1 MANFKEEILLL
12 KIVADVSKSAKDIAG
27 LADVLDKPV
36 SSIAELEA
44 QAASL
49 KKALKELPQEG
60 TKGFEELSRA
70 IGAVKFIDTDE
81 AGKELAT
88 LFDSLNRQLG
98 QSQAKLKQFNDELGR
113 PSAANANIRLLAD
126 SFEDIRGVLDRTPQS
141 IKEVEDR
148 LKILQTSLKKIP
160 AEGTDAF
167 EQLTFEIANL
177 AGADGNL
184 DNAAAGITDLQ
195 QTITR
200 EIIAANEQLKTFRAS
215 LKAPLELPEGS
226 LNAMRQELI
235 LLRREFDNLSAVERE
250 SEFGQQLAAQ
260 INRVDAGVRQL
271 EESTGRA
278 QRNVGAY
285 RQAIK
290 EALDEYRTI
299 PEIKAD
305 IKALGAEQAKLTTI
319 GNRIALAL
327 KNGGDEAERL
337 ADILRAQGK
346 TGKDAQDIL
355 QRELL
360 ETKKAL
366 QEVGQ
371 NAARSNAQLQS
382 IQGDLRSTIS
392 SVGSFA
398 KGALLAIGADLSFQ
412 AIKSAVSDTIKTFA
426 DFEQKIATLA
436 SILGKPIERIRE
448 LRQNAE
454 QLGAATAFSASQVA
468 ELQTEFAKVGFN
480 EQQIIDATESTLALA
495 QATGET
501 LANSAAVA
509 GATLQGFGIDASQTQ
524 RVTDVMAKSFNNTAL
539 DLESFKLSMKQV
551 APIARAANVSLEE
564 STAILGALSN
574 AGIKGEMAGTS
585 VKNILAG
592 IGDESS
598 GLSKFLGVT
607 VNSFDELVDA
617 LQNASTRTDNFGRAN
632 KFLGEQMRPA
642 VLALLN
648 NADALRTL
656 RNEYENAAGAALRT
670 AEIQSKTL
678 NFAIDE
684 FTGSVE
690 GLQIAV
696 GSRLTPSFKSVVE
709 QATSFVNL
717 LQGIVATPISEQ
729 LQQEQVALNG
739 LALSLLDATAGTER
753 YKLLQEEL
761 TQKYPELIEKIDTE
775 EATLQSLLVQLTNVA
790 SSDEDRLSAIT
801 QLTKTYPDFIGQL
814 TAENSNLATLIPQ
827 LTDSNL
833 SQNDKLNLVQQL
845 KSEYPDFLAF
855 INENTSFE
863 AQLRSALS
871 QTNREYVNRIILQ
884 QQREKLEEKIV
895 TVATKTNRQF
905 ELERSLNEA
914 IVEGY
919 NELVKINGKYANS
932 IDLSSGSLEERRQA
946 VVNALKS
953 ETSLFEVYTPAS
965 QALAQIST
973 VNQQYAYA
981 LKQVENAQVG
991 VNEEQTAYDDVLKRL
1006 GMSTGE
1012 VKDNLEVLYSQLE
1025 DLKKQATEARK
1036 AGDPLLLSTLDFQM
1050 KEVEDKIRA
1059 LGGKVK
1065 AAGTDAGKSLVTGLT
1080 TATKKEAD
1088 KALPGTVR
1096 FMREK
1101 LSELRKEIDNTPD
1114 LGKRV
1119 ELIER
1124 ASDIE
1129 KKINKAEELIKAF
1142 EARNQGKA
1150 IEIKLDE
1157 KGKLQQQI
1165 EELNKELDN
1174 AARQR
1179 RVRIEGEI
1187 EDVMD
1192 KLIDLQKEINDTFD
1206 GSGDSGSIELKP
1218 KFEEYKVLKAQIE
1231 DLQNS
1236 KDRLATPR
1244 EIEIKAEIDKTKAA
1258 IDELNDRAA
1267 TFSSLSEFTIT
1278 PDFTQLT
1285 ALEGSLERLNTEL
1298 ATAQAQAKIDVEL
1311 QTRQAQERLAVLSS
1325 ELLELTGKDITPKL
1339 KEAERLKAQL
1349 AELKA
1354 QLDADV
1360 PEERELV
1367 IKASIT
1373 AAEQLLGKIDA
1384 EVEALRNKE
1393 VQLPI
1398 LTDALVEAQK
1408 QVDVLQAK
1416 LQNAT
1421 GAEQNRLQ
1429 IDITAAQANVEELEN
1444 QILAL
1449 ADSDVTVSVDILG
1462 LSDSEVAKLFDSLI
1476 KGSKGVEEAIG
1487 AGAKIALEQQLKNI
1501 AEAERTTL
1509 ASLANISDATATGTA
1524 QQAALELQLTDLR
1537 RQQEEIRLRY
1547 AIAATQEGT
1556 DERRKAI
1563 LDLLIFETEQTKK
1576 ALQRR
1581 RSIEANQTEQDFL
1594 QRKNAIAT
1602 QLAAV
1607 TGSDDKAIK
1616 RRAQLEKELTKITL
1630 QEEIARKEAANRTI
1644 DAQIAAQQKLL
1655 ESATLSADARTEAEA
1670 EISDLQTERL
1680 KNEAEILDKEVELTK
1695 AAVDKKIEEEK
1706 RLEEQRKEIRDASF
1720 QVLDTLA
1727 AAYIQIEQ
1735 NRLEASVKAQEYRLT
1750 RRYNE
1755 EVRLAGDNAEA
1766 KARIDAKFEQQK
1778 QELER
1783 QAAKKRQNLAVKEA
1797 IVQGALAVIKAL
1809 ATGNYVSA
1817 IAAGIL
1823 AGIQIAIIKSQQF
1836 ATGGPLDNLLLM
1848 MATGGMLPD
1857 GLKVLSPA
1865 ATIPDKG
1872 TITGKLHRQGGVK
1885 ATYKGIP
1892 VEVEGGEGTTR
1903 IGKRRWIFNRGVM
1916 QDPVLRRFA
1925 MQTHQPHAYN
1935 PTLNRLAGIINT
1947 LGLENMRFAL
1957 GGPLSYK
1964 PLSYHIVPP
1973 PAHFAEGGALDAAGS
1988 ASSGITNLLLRQ
2000 MLIVLE
2006 GIRNSAEEI
2015 ETDVQTITDA
2025 ATTGSARAQGQE
2037 RFLAN

>member
-81 AGKELAT
+81 AGKELAS
-88 LFDSLNRQLG
+88 LFDTLNRQLG
-98 QSQAKLKQFNDELGR
+98 QSQAKLKQFTDELGR
-113 PSAANANIRLLAD
+113 PAAANANIRLLAD
-126 SFEDIRGVLDRTPQS
+126 SFEDIRSVLERTPQS
-141 IKEVEDR
+141 VKEVEDR

-160 AEGTDAF
+160 AEGTQAF

-250 SEFGQQLAAQ
+250 GEFGQQLAAQ
-260 INRVDAGVRQL
+260 INKVDAGVRQL

-290 EALDEYRTI
+290 EALDEYRSI
-299 PEIKAD
+299 PEIQAD
-305 IKALGAEQAKLTTI
+305 IKALNAEQTKLTAI

-346 TGKDAQDIL
+346 SGKDAQDIL

-392 SVGSFA
+392 SVGNFA

-426 DFEQKIATLA
+426 EFEQKVATLA
-436 SILGKPIERIRE
+436 SILGKPIARIRE

-454 QLGAATAFSASQVA
+454 ALGAATAFSASQVA

-480 EQQIIDATESTLALA
+480 EDQIIDATESTLALA

-501 LANSAAVA
+501 LAKSAEVA
-509 GATLQGFGIDASQTQ
+509 GSVLQGFGIEAEQTQ

-539 DLESFKLSMKQV
+539 DLESFKLSIKQV
-551 APIARAANVSLEE
+551 APIARAANISLEE

-617 LQNASTRTDNFGRAN
+617 LENASSRTDNFGRAN

-656 RNEYENAAGAALRT
+656 RNEYENAAGAAQRT

-678 NFAIDE
+678 NFSIE
-684 FTGSVE
+684 ELTGSVE
-690 GLQIAV
+690 GLQIAI
-696 GSRLTPSFKSVVE
+696 GSRLTPSFKSIVE
-709 QATSFVNL
+709 SATSFVNI
-717 LQGIVATPISEQ
+717 LQGIVAVPLSEQ

-739 LALSLLDATAGTER
+739 LALSLLDAEKGTER
-753 YKLLQEEL
+753 YKSLQEEL
-761 TQKYPELIEKIDTE
+761 IQNYPELIDKIDTE
-775 EATLQSLLVQLTNVA
+775 EATLQSLLVQLTDVA
-790 SSDEDRLSAIT
+790 SSDEERLNAIT
-801 QLTKTYPDFIGQL
+801 SLTKTYPDFIGQL
-814 TAENSNLATLIPQ
+814 TEENSNLAKLIPQ

-863 AQLRSALS
+863 AQLRNALS
-871 QTNREYVNRIILQ
+871 QTNKEYVNRIILQ

-895 TVATKTNRQF
+895 NTATKTNRQF

-919 NELVKINGKYANS
+919 NALVKINGKYANS
-932 IDLSSGSLEERRQA
+932 IDISSGSLEERRKR
-946 VVNALKS
+946 VVDALKS
-953 ETSLFEVYTPAS
+953 ESSLFEVYTPAS
-965 QALAQIST
+965 NALAKIGTIS
-973 VNQQYAYA
+973 QQYAYA
-981 LKQVENAQVG
+981 LKQVEEAQVG
-991 VNEEQTAYDDVLKRL
+991 VNEEQTVYDDVLKRL
-1006 GMSTGE
+1006 GLSTGD
-1012 VKDNLEVLYSQLE
+1012 VNDNLEVLYSQLE
-1025 DLKKQATEARK
+1025 DLKKQAAEARK

-1050 KEVEDKIRA
+1050 KEVEDKIRQ

-1065 AAGTDAGKSLVTGLT
+1065 TAGTDAGKSLVTGLT
-1080 TATKKEAD
+1080 TSTKKEAD

-1096 FMREK
+1096 YMREK

-1150 IEIKLDE
+1150 IELKLDE
-1157 KGKLQQQI
+1157 KGKLQKQI

-1187 EDVMD
+1187 DDVMD
-1192 KLIDLQKEINDTFD
+1192 KLLDLQKEINDTF
-1206 GSGDSGSIELKP
+1206 GGGDSGSIELKP
-1218 KFEEYKVLKAQIE
+1218 KFEEYKTLKAQIE
-1231 DLQNS
+1231 DLQNG
-1236 KDRLATPR
+1236 KDQLVSPK
-1244 EIEIKAEIDKTKAA
+1244 EIEIKAEIDRTKAA
-1258 IDELNDRAA
+1258 IDELNERVA

-1278 PDFTQLT
+1278 PDFTRLT

-1298 ATAQAQAKIDVEL
+1298 ATAQAQAKIDVEV
-1311 QTRQAQERLAVLSS
+1311 QTQQAQERLAVLSS

-1416 LQNAT
+1416 LQKAT
-1421 GAEQNRLQ
+1421 GAEQNRIQ
-1429 IDITAAQANVEELEN
+1429 IDITAAQAKVEELEN
-1444 QILAL
+1444 QILEL
-1449 ADSDVTVSVDILG
+1449 ADTDVTVSVDILG
-1462 LSDSEVAKLFDSLI
+1462 LSDSEVSKLFDSLI
-1476 KGSKGVEEAIG
+1476 KGNKGVEEAIG

-1509 ASLANISDATATGTA
+1509 ASLADITDATADGTA

-1547 AIAATQEGT
+1547 AVAATQEGT
-1556 DERRKAI
+1556 DDRRKAI
-1563 LDLLIFETEQTKK
+1563 MDLLIFETEQTKQ
-1576 ALQRR
+1576 ALQNR

-1594 QRKNAIAT
+1594 ARKNAIAT
-1602 QLAAV
+1602 QLAAI

-1630 QEEIARKEAANRTI
+1630 QEEIARKTDANKTI
-1644 DAQIAAQQKLL
+1644 DAQIAAQQKILD
-1655 ESATLSADARTEAEA
+1655 SATLSADARTEAEA
-1670 EISDLQTERL
+1670 KITELQTERL
-1680 KNEAEILDKEVELTK
+1680 KNEAEILNKEVELTK
-1695 AAVDKKIEEEK
+1695 EAVDRKIEEER
-1706 RLEEQRKEIRDASF
+1706 RLEEQRGEIREAGF
-1720 QVLDTLA
+1720 QVLDALA
-1727 AAYIQIEQ
+1727 AAYIQIEG
-1735 NRLEASVKAQEYRLT
+1735 NRLEASVKAQEDRLT

-1755 EVRLAGDNAEA
+1755 ETRLAGDNAEA

-1797 IVQGALAVIKAL
+1797 VVQGALAVIKAL
-1809 ATGNYVSA
+1809 ATGNYASA

-1865 ATIPDKG
+1865 SAIPDKG
-1872 TITGKLHRQGGVK
+1872 TITGKLHRHGGVK

-1903 IGKRRWIFNRGVM
+1903 NGKRRWIFNRGVM
-1916 QDPVLRRFA
+1916 KDPVLRRFA
-1925 MQTHQPHAYN
+1925 MQTHQPHAYS
-1935 PTLNRLAGIINT
+1935 PTLDRLAGIINA
-1947 LGLENMRFAL
+1947 LGMENMKFAL
-1957 GGPLSYK
+1957 GGAIGYK

-1973 PAHFAEGGALDAAGS
+1973 PAYFAEGGALDAAGS
-1988 ASSGITNLLLRQ
+1988 ASSGITNALLRQ
-2000 MLIVLE
+2000 MLNALE
-2006 GIRNSAEEI
+2006 SIRLSAEEI
-2015 ETDVQTITDA
+2015 EDDVQTITDA

-2037 RFLAN
+2037 RFLAD